1 MLCNLGATS
10 YSPGYPVPGFCLF
23 PFAMSNAPQEE
34 ADRLFGQNEHH
45 TSHPEDRLDTDSL
58 SQHSSEPKEDYR
70 SDQDDDEHTLHH
82 QSNDMAATANYHI
95 PNTRFNANTG
105 PKGVIAD
112 AQSFNRAKRSAFRKT
127 LNNFA
132 NALSSRPAQPPAAS
146 SSPGSGSEQDSDEEQ
161 FMRQWRQNRIEEL
174 AERSNAGV
182 RRKSPSQRT
191 WGTVEDVDATGYLDA
206 IEKVKDDVVVVV
218 CIYDPE
224 SDASFEV
231 EDILGTIAYKHTTTR
246 FVKMHH
252 EIAEMTEVIVPALLA
267 YRGGG
272 VFATISDAK
281 PIGLETT
288 LRRHGVLK

>member
-1 MLCNLGATS
+1 
-10 YSPGYPVPGFCLF
+10 
-23 PFAMSNAPQEE
+23 MSNAAQEE
-34 ADRLFGQNEHH
+34 ADRLFGQKEHH

-70 SDQDDDEHTLHH
+70 SDDDDDDEDTLHH
-82 QSNDMAATANYHI
+82 QSNQMAATANYHI

-127 LNNFA
+127 LNSFA
-132 NALSSRPAQPPAAS
+132 NALTSRPAPRPPVAAS
-146 SSPGSGSEQDSDEEQ
+146 SHGSGSEQDSDEEE
-161 FMRQWRQNRIEEL
+161 FMRQWRRNRIEEL
-174 AERSNAGV
+174 TERNNANV

-224 SDASFEV
+224 SNTSFEV

-252 EIAEMTEVIVPALLA
+252 EIAEMTEVVVPALLA
-267 YRGGG
+267 YRGGE

-281 PIGLETT
+281 PEGLETT